1 MLYLENITKQ
11 YVVGTL
17 KTDALKGITLQ
28 FRKSEFVAILGQS
41 GCGKTT
47 LLNIIGGLDRY
58 TSGNL
63 YINRR
68 STKEYD
74 DHDWDSYRN
83 RSVGFIFQSYNLI
96 MHQTVLANV
105 ELALTM
111 IGIGK
116 EERRRRALEA
126 LESVGLADQAYKKPN
141 QLSGGQMQRVA
152 IARASI
158 NDPEILLADEPTG
171 ALDSESSVQVMA
183 ILKKLSENRL
193 VIMVTHN
200 AELAE
205 EYATRIIRLK
215 DGLVIGDTA
224 PYDEAFSPD
233 KTFKKERNIFKRI
246 GNYFRRN
253 RATRN
258 TSMSFGS
265 AIKLS
270 ANNLTTKKM
279 RTFLTSFAGSI
290 GIIGIALVLALSSGF
305 SRYVKDMEENAL
317 SQYPLKVERTN
328 MDLQAILKILQST
341 PGSERPAFPDA
352 DEVYVGTVFGN
363 LLKDGNYNKI
373 FHENDMQ
380 SLKAYLDAN
389 WDNSIGSLRYNY
401 DITMNIYSN
410 YADPDKYV
418 IVNPIIDAM
427 KTMMAG
433 TPFEA
438 VIEKLETYVSA
449 IPVWE
454 ELVYSESL
462 LQNQYEVLGNG
473 RWPSAADEIVLC
485 VDRYNQ
491 IDDYMLFT
499 LGLVPASIE
508 EVMAAM
514 TGSDSFVNRTF
525 SFEDL
530 VDMEYRVMT
539 GADFYY
545 PVEGSDLYSN
555 YGLTDAP
562 FEYIQN
568 NSMPVKVV
576 GIVRPKEGVTNG
588 VIQGKVGYTPA
599 LKEAL
604 MQRAAAHPAVI
615 AQKATPK
622 IDITTGAAFTGD
634 RNYKDVM
641 RFMGGEIDVNNPSS
655 IELIANSFD
664 SKEAIIAFLDGYNA
678 QNPAKTIK
686 YNDNLGMMMSL
697 VSSLSNTVTWSLV
710 GFTSISLLVS
720 SIMIGIIT
728 YISVLERTK
737 EIGILRS
744 IGARKRDIGRV
755 FNAETAILGLCS
767 GVLGI
772 IVTFILTFPVNA
784 ILKKLVGVDNLMF
797 MVWWHSLVLICISVL
812 LTLISGF
819 IPARMAANKDPVTAL
834 RSES

>member
-1 MLYLENITKQ
+1 
-11 YVVGTL
+11 
-17 KTDALKGITLQ
+17 
-28 FRKSEFVAILGQS
+28 
-41 GCGKTT
+41 
-47 LLNIIGGLDRY
+47 
-58 TSGNL
+58 
-63 YINRR
+63 
-68 STKEYD
+68 
-74 DHDWDSYRN
+74 
-83 RSVGFIFQSYNLI
+83 
-96 MHQTVLANV
+96 
-105 ELALTM
+105 
-111 IGIGK
+111 
-116 EERRRRALEA
+116 
-126 LESVGLADQAYKKPN
+126 
-141 QLSGGQMQRVA
+141 
-152 IARASI
+152 
-158 NDPEILLADEPTG
+158 
-171 ALDSESSVQVMA
+171 
-183 ILKKLSENRL
+183 
-193 VIMVTHN
+193 
-200 AELAE
+200 
-205 EYATRIIRLK
+205 
-215 DGLVIGDTA
+215 
-224 PYDEAFSPD
+224 
-233 KTFKKERNIFKRI
+233 
-246 GNYFRRN
+246 
-253 RATRN
+253 
-258 TSMSFGS
+258 
-265 AIKLS
+265 
-270 ANNLTTKKM
+270 
-279 RTFLTSFAGSI
+279 
-290 GIIGIALVLALSSGF
+290 
-305 SRYVKDMEENAL
+305 
-317 SQYPLKVERTN
+317 
-328 MDLQAILKILQST
+328 
-341 PGSERPAFPDA
+341 
-352 DEVYVGTVFGN
+352 
-363 LLKDGNYNKI
+363 
-373 FHENDMQ
+373 
-380 SLKAYLDAN
+380 
-389 WDNSIGSLRYNY
+389 
-401 DITMNIYSN
+401 
-410 YADPDKYV
+410 
-418 IVNPIIDAM
+418 
-427 KTMMAG
+427 
-433 TPFEA
+433 
-438 VIEKLETYVSA
+438 
-449 IPVWE
+449 
-454 ELVYSESL
+454 
-462 LQNQYEVLGNG
+462 
-473 RWPSAADEIVLC
+473 
-485 VDRYNQ
+485 
-491 IDDYMLFT
+491 
-499 LGLVPASIE
+499 
-508 EVMAAM
+508 MAAM
-514 TGSDSFVNRTF
+514 TGSASFVNRTF

-530 VDMEYRVMT
+530 VGMEYRVMT

-622 IDITTGAAFTGD
+622 IDITTGVAFTGD
-634 RNYKDVM
+634 RNYKDVI